1 MMECSKY
8 RMAPLCFKDYYYY
21 YASVISNLIDNKE
34 IWNIDNDYPFYEK
47 LMKKE
52 YVGNKPHR
60 NVNEK

>member
-1 MMECSKY
+1 
-8 RMAPLCFKDYYYY
+8 MAPLCFKDYYYY
-21 YASVISNLIDNKE
+21 YTSVISNLIDNKE